1 MSDDKTPQ
9 QLFAEALVEF
19 QKDLPHV
26 GKGSTADTGKFSY
39 SYAALPDIFEAVLP
53 ALTANGLSFTAA
65 PAMTEHGFVLRF
77 SLLHTAGHREDGA
90 YPLPDPAKATPQQ
103 IGSAITYGR
112 RYCFCAVTGIAPDED
127 DDGAAASE
135 RSASGEHPYDTN
147 GSQTRRGPGSM
158 PADDPWATTTP
169 AEPARVTDAEWITGF
184 RTRLTACT
192 KVGEVRGLQAEA
204 NAQWEAHKLSHE
216 DKAALVAEVLER
228 MQELS
233 GQAVPV

>member
-1 MSDDKTPQ
+1 MTEKTAQ
-9 QLFAEALVEF
+9 QLFAEALVAF

-26 GKGSTADTGKFSY
+26 GKESTADTGKFSY

-90 YPLPDPAKATPQQ
+90 YPLPDPGKATPQQ

-135 RSASGEHPYDTN
+135 RSASGHHPYDTN
-147 GSQTRRGPGSM
+147 GTQTRHGPGSM
-158 PADDPWATTTP
+158 PADDPWATAAP
-169 AEPARVTDAEWITGF
+169 AAVTDTEWLESANTRVDLCSTVPELRGIWAEAVQVSKENRITKEDADAFKAKIDARV
-184 RTRLTACT
+184 
-192 KVGEVRGLQAEA
+192 K
-204 NAQWEAHKLSHE
+204 
-216 DKAALVAEVLER
+216 
-228 MQELS
+228 ELS
-233 GQAVPV
+233 PESVPA